1 MESLYL
7 LIPISLVIV
16 AIAAW
21 LFLRMSSSGQFDDL
35 ESPAY
40 SVLLDDDKPPENP
53 TTGTPAPDSGK

>member
-40 SVLLDDDKPPENP
+40 SVLLDDDKPPKPE
-53 TTGTPAPDSGK
+53 PADTNDQPRG